1 MHVAPELIAAESY
14 EWGGKSYRIELMLRP
29 MSVPTFF
36 AYVSDAAGNVVQT
49 QDKARIDLA
58 RSAARRQARQDGPG
72 SPKTRGHGPAPHRV
86 PDDRSAAILAFLKAN
101 PWSPTARVADAI
113 GQRFSTARKSLRK
126 MEAAGRLT
134 SEVTRLNT
142 GRRERW
148 AVAGEVRP

>member
-1 MHVAPELIAAESY
+1 MHVAPELIATESY
-14 EWGGKSYRIELMLRP
+14 EWGGKSYRIELMSRP
-29 MSVPTFF
+29 LSVPTFF

-49 QDKARIDLA
+49 QDTSRPDLA
-58 RSAARRQARQDGPG
+58 RKAAHRQARQDGPS
-72 SPKTRGHGPAPHRV
+72 SPKTRANGPAPQRV
-86 PDDRSAAILAFLKAN
+86 PEERSAAILAFLEAN

-134 SEVTRLNT
+134 CEVTRLNT